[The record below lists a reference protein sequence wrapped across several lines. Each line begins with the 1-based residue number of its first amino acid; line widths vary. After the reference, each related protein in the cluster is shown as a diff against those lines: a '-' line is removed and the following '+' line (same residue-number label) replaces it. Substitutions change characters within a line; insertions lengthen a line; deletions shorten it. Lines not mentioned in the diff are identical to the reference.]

1 MHVFIITQYYPP
13 EIGAAASR
21 WGDFSEILLKQGYKV
36 TILCESPHYPHDK
49 YYKGFSNSWLSRKKS
64 LNFTIIRSKAFASNR
79 KNTLK
84 KLAHYFVFMFS
95 AITNFVKV
103 KNFDL
108 LIISTPPLFT
118 GIIGIYIKKFYKKE
132 YWLDIRDLWPD
143 SALALNQINKGA
155 VLNLVNCLKK

>member
-1 MHVFIITQYYPP
+1 
-13 EIGAAASR
+13 
-21 WGDFSEILLKQGYKV
+21 
-36 TILCESPHYPHDK
+36 
-49 YYKGFSNSWLSRKKS
+49 
-64 LNFTIIRSKAFASNR
+64 
-79 KNTLK
+79 
-84 KLAHYFVFMFS
+84 MFS

-118 GIIGIYIKKFYKKE
+118 GIIGIYIKKFYKRE

-155 VLNLVNCLKK
+155 VFKFGKLLEKIIYKMQKVLYFQSLHFEIIF